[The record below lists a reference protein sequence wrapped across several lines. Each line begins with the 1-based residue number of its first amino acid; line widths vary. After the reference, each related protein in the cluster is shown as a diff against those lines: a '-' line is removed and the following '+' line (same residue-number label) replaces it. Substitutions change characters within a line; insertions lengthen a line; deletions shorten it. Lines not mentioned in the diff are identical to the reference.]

1 MERNQPCA
9 SRHCYRSPAT
19 PLAAARAPRHQKDQS
34 FSREDSQKF
43 EKVAPLSSRSEKRAN
58 SGHGV
63 RCNCRFDLLVGQLS
77 ARSESGST
85 HCSYR
90 FRQAAEAGLAPRL
103 DWQRS
108 QLIDHQLQAGL
119 PLRQPCASNQN
130 YVWSIQREAKARAD
144 TYVAARC
151 STAR

>member
-9 SRHCYRSPAT
+9 SRHCYKSPAT
-19 PLAAARAPRHQKDQS
+19 RLGVARAPGHQKDQS

-63 RCNCRFDLLVGQLS
+63 RCNCRFDLLVARLS
-77 ARSESGST
+77 ARSESEST
-85 HCSYR
+85 RCFYR
-90 FRQAAEAGLAPRL
+90 FRQAAEAALAPRL

-108 QLIDHQLQAGL
+108 RLMEDQLQAGL
-119 PLRQPCASNQN
+119 PSRQPCALNHN
-130 YVWSIQREAKARAD
+130 CVWSIQREAKARAN
-144 TYVAARC
+144 THVAAR
-151 STAR
+151 

>member
-63 RCNCRFDLLVGQLS
+63 RCNCRFDLLVGRLS

-85 HCSYR
+85 RCSCR
-90 FRQAAEAGLAPRL
+90 FPPAAEAGLAPHL

-108 QLIDHQLQAGL
+108 RLMERQLQAGL
-119 PLRQPCASNQN
+119 PSRQPCASNHN
-130 YVWSIQREAKARAD
+130 CV
-144 TYVAARC
+144 
-151 STAR
+151 